1 MFLVILLCFCL
12 GLTIQIYVLQY
23 IQSYMVHGVSLYFK
37 QLMQMHN
44 TFKIIIGIVDI
55 ITDEIHDE
63 NILLGFGVCEG
74 GGGVVVK
81 IFLRIFF

>member
-1 MFLVILLCFCL
+1 
-12 GLTIQIYVLQY
+12 
-23 IQSYMVHGVSLYFK
+23 MVHGVSLYFK

-74 GGGVVVK
+74 GGGGVVVK
-81 IFLRIFF
+81 SFLTNFFLTLTLKIFFIILTSKFF